1 MATLNDY
8 RNVLINGIKLEN
20 ARDLENASKLYKMV
34 VQNVSITSDETDA
47 LKFFYGETIYDEDI
61 MSYAKAL
68 DWMTVGICAAELYD
82 LISIKTSAS
91 NPLGWAVVGVDVALN
106 NSTKDVM
113 DFFEFLVDDN
123 KNVSVEHINIFTK
136 AKIAFG
142 NRVPFKLKSRYV
154 NYALVNIIKGLVNND
169 ISINVRENELV

>member
-68 DWMTVGICAAELYD
+68 D
-82 LISIKTSAS
+82 
-91 NPLGWAVVGVDVALN
+91 
-106 NSTKDVM
+106 
-113 DFFEFLVDDN
+113 
-123 KNVSVEHINIFTK
+123 
-136 AKIAFG
+136 
-142 NRVPFKLKSRYV
+142 
-154 NYALVNIIKGLVNND
+154 
-169 ISINVRENELV
+169 